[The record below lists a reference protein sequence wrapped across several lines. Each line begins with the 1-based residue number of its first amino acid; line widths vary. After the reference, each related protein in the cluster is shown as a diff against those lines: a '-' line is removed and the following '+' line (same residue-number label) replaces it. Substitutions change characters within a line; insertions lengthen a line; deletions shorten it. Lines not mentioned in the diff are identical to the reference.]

1 MSKNCQKIVKNSQ
14 KRSIILYIKWILNIK
29 TNEHKHDRWFSKRFW
44 SFQVNWFFTLLFLD
58 IAQYVLFI
66 WFILVF
72 LVLFCASGYLT
83 LQAYFAFNEEL
94 KKIGNR
100 KYQLKL
106 KRITKTNHLSEETV
120 NDSPYGGVIE
130 FWQKS

>member
-1 MSKNCQKIVKNSQ
+1 MNTENQEIQRTQTRSMIFKKILIFLGNLIFSFFF
-14 KRSIILYIKWILNIK
+14 IFFFIL
-29 TNEHKHDRWFSKRFW
+29 
-44 SFQVNWFFTLLFLD
+44 
-58 IAQYVLFI
+58 
-66 WFILVF
+66 FILVF

-100 KYQLKL
+100 KYHMKL
-106 KRITKTNHLSEETV
+106 KRMSKTNHLSEDTI

-130 FWQKS
+130 F

>member
-1 MSKNCQKIVKNSQ
+1 MSAEHQNQQTQIRSMILKKILIFLGKFIFLVFF
-14 KRSIILYIKWILNIK
+14 RHCSIY
-29 TNEHKHDRWFSKRFW
+29 
-44 SFQVNWFFTLLFLD
+44 FF
-58 IAQYVLFI
+58 FI
-66 WFILVF
+66 FILVF

-100 KYQLKL
+100 KYQFKL
-106 KRITKTNHLSEETV
+106 KRMSKTNHLSEETI

-130 FWQKS
+130 F

>member
-1 MSKNCQKIVKNSQ
+1 MYTGDHVS
-14 KRSIILYIKWILNIK
+14 
-29 TNEHKHDRWFSKRFW
+29 FSVRVVFK
-44 SFQVNWFFTLLFLD
+44 L
-58 IAQYVLFI
+58 
-66 WFILVF
+66 LVF

-100 KYQLKL
+100 KYQVKL
-106 KRITKTNHLSEETV
+106 RKMSKTNHLSEETI

-130 FWQKS
+130 F

>member
-1 MSKNCQKIVKNSQ
+1 MNADHQERRTQTRSMILKKILIFLGKVIFQ
-14 KRSIILYIKWILNIK
+14 FFDII
-29 TNEHKHDRWFSKRFW
+29 
-44 SFQVNWFFTLLFLD
+44 
-58 IAQYVLFI
+58 QYVFFI
-66 WFILVF
+66 LFILVF

-83 LQAYFAFNEEL
+83 LQAYFALDEEL

-106 KRITKTNHLSEETV
+106 KRMSKTNHLSEGTI

-130 FWQKS
+130 F